1 MHLYHIHLHAFQHIY
16 ASLHRTWTKIGHY
29 PDLKKKQTAY
39 VEYPRGVHNIFWKTY
54 FRETIFFVEISSHI
68 HWIPFEKCMPFSRW
82 RVQLEIAFLSETF
95 FWKNI
100 HHNAQY
106 PLNCCS
112 IPFDKHF
119 SSEIMIFLEILQHSF
134 EKSKSFSK
142 WLFQIETTNCFGKNM
157 LQIAILLK
165 VLHFLHFWQHPGL
178 FQNVCSNWAM
188 HYFFWNK
195 GTV

>member
-54 FRETIFFVEISSHI
+54 FRETNLLWKFLLIFIEFHLKNVC
-68 HWIPFEKCMPFSRW
+68 PFQDGGFSW
-82 RVQLEIAFLSETF
+82 KLHSFLKHF
-95 FWKNI
+95 FEKNI

-157 LQIAILLK
+157 LQITILLE

-188 HYFFWNK
+188 HYFLK
-195 GTV
+195 